1 MFNWISQIFNWIKQ
15 LFGFNVESEE
25 PEEDLEF
32 DEEKEAKI
40 ILSKSN
46 KQFVVPK
53 WTPLKDVLPYEMFA
67 CKQGYCGTCT
77 VYVQDGE
84 DNLTE
89 RKKTERTSGSN
100 RRACQAAVKQGV
112 VKLKA

>member
-1 MFNWISQIFNWIKQ
+1 MFKIILDFFKSILS
-15 LFGFNVESEE
+15 LFGFKSEPEE

-32 DEEKEAKI
+32 NEEKEAKI
-40 ILSKSN
+40 ILTRSRQ
-46 KQFVVPK
+46 QFVVPK

-89 RKKTERTSGSN
+89 RNKTERTSGST
-100 RRACQAAVKQGV
+100 RRACQAAIKEGIVKI
-112 VKLKA
+112 KA

>member
-1 MFNWISQIFNWIKQ
+1 MFDSILKF
-15 LFGFNVESEE
+15 FGIGSEPEE
-25 PEEDLEF
+25 PEEELEF

-40 ILSKSN
+40 VLSKSK

-84 DNLTE
+84 ENLTE
-89 RKKTERTSGSN
+89 RKKTERTSGST
-100 RRACQAAVKQGV
+100 RRACQASIKEGV
-112 VKLKA
+112 VKIKA